1 MIFVNHFKINFKMI
15 GYKIASSEGKRVLVT
30 LEIPSDANTNLD
42 RKNVKDKLYAKYR
55 CDKAFV
61 LCIEDEEGKKYK
73 SASTSIFSFK
83 KIKYVVGEEIFEKD
97 YNKDVNVVCGEGIHF
112 FLSKE
117 VALLYGLDK
126 IENGEYKIWDDNGH
140 LVFNCN
146 YEEGKIEG
154 ECKRWYI
161 SGKIWDQCYFKN
173 DKLEGEY
180 KEWFTDGKLHI
191 HCQYKEGKLEGEYK
205 EWFSDG
211 KLNIHCHYKE
221 GKLEGEYKEWFA
233 DGKLHIH
240 CHYKEGKL
248 EGQYKQWDEDGKLI
262 KDEVYVNGEKIK

>member
-1 MIFVNHFKINFKMI
+1 MI

-42 RKNVKDKLYAKYR
+42 RKRLKDKMCAKYR

-83 KIKYVVGEEIFEKD
+83 KIKYVLEEEIFEKD

-126 IENGEYKIWDDNGH
+126 IENGEYKEWYSNG
-140 LVFNCN
+140 
-146 YEEGKIEG
+146 
-154 ECKRWYI
+154 
-161 SGKIWDQCYFKN
+161 Q
-173 DKLEGEY
+173 LEILY
-180 KEWFTDGKLHI
+180 N
-191 HCQYKEGKLEGEYK
+191 YKEGKLEGEYK
-205 EWFSDG
+205 SWFKNGNQWEHTFYKDSNLEGEYKSWFKNG
-211 KLNIHCHYKE
+211 KLHIDCHYKE
-221 GKLEGEYKEWFA
+221 GKLEGK
-233 DGKLHIH
+233 
-240 CHYKEGKL
+240 
-248 EGQYKQWDEDGKLI
+248 YKQWDEKGNLI
-262 KDEVYVNGEKIK
+262 KDEVYVNGSIIN